1 MLWNRFHLLIGV
13 RERDPAPRLMGRAR
27 PLPNSPLP
35 PGTNCVILRSEPL
48 FLPTKE
54 ESSILHIDLTNAGVQ
69 PEAFVQGL
77 TQAHGWLQN
86 ATGKGNDFVGW
97 VNLPRDYDKD

>member
-1 MLWNRFHLLIGV
+1 M
-13 RERDPAPRLMGRAR
+13 
-27 PLPNSPLP
+27 
-35 PGTNCVILRSEPL
+35 
-48 FLPTKE
+48 
-54 ESSILHIDLTNAGVQ
+54 LHIDLTNAGVQ

-97 VNLPRDYDKD
+97 VNLPRDYDKDEYARSGQAHPGRK